1 MPQAAKIFMGWRLKN
16 LTVNN
21 FLHFALSA
29 LAGVYFFSSAN
40 IVHAQTKRTHAIAM
54 HGEPKYKT
62 GFKHFDYVNPDAPK
76 GGSIRYGAFG
86 SYDSFNGFIIKG
98 EAADG
103 LGILYDT
110 LMGASDDEPFSRYG
124 LLAHSVEMPEDR
136 SSITFFMRPEARW
149 HDGKP
154 ITSADVV
161 WSFETLSTKGP
172 PFYRFYYA
180 DVEKVE
186 AKGPLTVKF
195 TFKPVGNRELPLT
208 VSELPILP
216 KHYWETHEFEK
227 TTLEP
232 PLGSGP
238 YKIGKFEPGRFVEYV
253 RVDDYW
259 GKDLNIKIG
268 FNNMDS
274 FRYEYFRDSGVAAE
288 AFKGG
293 ATDFRPE
300 NISKVWATGYDIP
313 AVKKGLIVKEKISHH
328 NTAPIQG
335 FAFNSRKD
343 LFKDKRVRQ
352 ALAYGFDF
360 NWSNRNLFYSQYKR
374 SRSYFGNSE
383 LEAKGL
389 PTGDEL
395 AILEKYRGRIAS
407 EVFTAQYNPPATKGD
422 GRIRS
427 NLGIADK
434 LLKDAG
440 WIIKDGKRIFEKT
453 GQEMAFELMLV
464 SPAFERISLP
474 FAKNLERLGI
484 AMRVRTVDSAQYLK
498 RMETH
503 DFEMV
508 AMTWGQSLSPG
519 NEQRNYWGADAAT
532 QDGSRNHMGISDPVV
547 DELIESLVQAPDRKQ
562 LVARTRALDRVLQ
575 WGHYLIPHWYADYDR
590 VLYWNK
596 YSRPNVELP
605 YGYRISTWWY
615 DEAKAK
621 ATNAGVSQ
629 IKTKRTNN
637 K

>member
-1 MPQAAKIFMGWRLKN
+1 MPQAAKTFMGWRLKN
-16 LTVNN
+16 LTGNN
-21 FLHFALSA
+21 FLHLALGA
-29 LAGVYFFSSAN
+29 LVGVYFFSSAN
-40 IVHAQTKRTHAIAM
+40 ITHAQTKRSHAIAM
-54 HGEPKYKT
+54 HGEPKYKA
-62 GFKHFDYVNPDAPK
+62 GFKHFDYVNPNAPK
-76 GGSIRYGAFG
+76 GGSIRYGSFG

-103 LGILYDT
+103 LGVLYDT
-110 LMGASDDEPFSRYG
+110 LMSASDDEPFSRYG
-124 LLAHSVEMPEDR
+124 LLAHSIEMPEDR

-216 KHYWETHEFEK
+216 KHYWEAHEFEK

-238 YKIGKFEPGRFVEYV
+238 YKIGKFETGRFIEYV

-259 GKDLNIKIG
+259 GKDLNVKIG

-313 AVKKGLIVKEKISHH
+313 AVKNGLIIKEKISHH

-335 FAFNSRKD
+335 FVFNSRDKM
-343 LFKDKRVRQ
+343 FSDKRVRQ

-360 NWSNRNLFYSQYKR
+360 NWSNRNLFYGQYKR

-395 AILEKYRGRIAS
+395 AILERFRGRVPD
-407 EVFTAQYNPPATKGD
+407 EVFTSEYNPPATKGD

-440 WIIKDGKRIFEKT
+440 WIIKDGKRINEKT

-484 AMRVRTVDSAQYLK
+484 TMRVRTVDSAQYLK
-498 RMETH
+498 RLETH

-508 AMTWGQSLSPG
+508 TMTWGQSLSPG
-519 NEQRNYWGADAAT
+519 NEQRNFWGADAAI
-532 QDGSRNHMGISDPVV
+532 QNGSRNHMGISDPVV

-575 WGHYLIPHWYADYDR
+575 WGYYLIPHWYADYDR

-596 YSRPNVELP
+596 YSRPAAQLP
-605 YGYRISTWWY
+605 YGFRISRWWY

-629 IKTKRTNN
+629 LKTKT

>member
-1 MPQAAKIFMGWRLKN
+1 MKN
-16 LTVNN
+16 LTANKKIS
-21 FLHFALSA
+21 FFCLALSA
-29 LAGVYFFSSAN
+29 LAGVYFFNSAN
-40 IVHAQTKRTHAIAM
+40 IAHAQTKRTHAIAM
-54 HGEPKYKT
+54 HGEPKYKKD
-62 GFKHFDYVNPDAPK
+62 FKHYDYVNPDAPK

-110 LMGASDDEPFSRYG
+110 LMSASDDEPFSRYG
-124 LLAHSVEMPEDR
+124 LLARAIEMPEDR
-136 SSITFFMRPEARW
+136 SWITFYMRPEARW
-149 HDGKP
+149 HDGRP

-186 AKGPLTVKF
+186 ALDALTVKF

-216 KHYWETHEFEK
+216 KHYWQSRKFEK

-253 RVDDYW
+253 RADNYW
-259 GKDLNIKIG
+259 GKDLNVSIG

-274 FRYEYFRDSGVAAE
+274 FRYEYFRDGSIAAE

-293 ATDFRPE
+293 TTDFRPE
-300 NISKVWATGYDIP
+300 NISKVWATGYNIP
-313 AVKKGLIVKEKISHH
+313 AVKKGLIIKEKIFH
-328 NTAPIQG
+328 NKTAPIQG
-335 FAFNSRKD
+335 FVFNSR
-343 LFKDKRVRQ
+343 LEMFKDKRIRQ

-374 SRSYFGNSE
+374 TRSYFGNSE
-383 LEAKGL
+383 LEAAGL

-395 AILEKYRGRIAS
+395 AILEKYRGRIPD
-407 EVFTAQYNPPATKGD
+407 EVFATEYNPPATKGD

-440 WIIKDGKRIFEKT
+440 WIIKDGKRVSEKT
-453 GQEMAFELMLV
+453 GQEMSFELMLV

-474 FAKNLERLGI
+474 FAKNLERLGVS
-484 AMRVRTVDSAQYLK
+484 MRVRTVDSAQYLK
-498 RMETH
+498 RLETH
-503 DFEMV
+503 DFEMIT
-508 AMTWGQSLSPG
+508 MTWGQSLSPG
-519 NEQRNYWGADAAT
+519 NEQRNYWGGDAAT
-532 QDGSRNHMGISDPVV
+532 QNGSRNHMGINDPVV

-562 LVARTRALDRVLQ
+562 LVARTRALDRILQ
-575 WGHYLIPHWYADYDR
+575 WGHY
-590 VLYWNK
+590 
-596 YSRPNVELP
+596 
-605 YGYRISTWWY
+605 
-615 DEAKAK
+615 
-621 ATNAGVSQ
+621 
-629 IKTKRTNN
+629 
-637 K
+637 